1 MALRDWLQGKTAQE
15 IETIAG
21 YLLDG
26 VEVAASIT
34 GNATVQDA
42 AAALSGVDTILTA
55 LIGGVNGTITAD
67 EVTARIQP
75 LQKVIADDNAAVDA
89 EVAAKFPTGG

>member
-15 IETIAG
+15 VATIAG

-34 GNATVQDA
+34 GNATVEDA
-42 AAALSGVDTILTA
+42 AAALSGVDTVLTS
-55 LIGGVNGTITAD
+55 LISGVNGTISAD
-67 EVTARIQP
+67 DVLAKIQP
-75 LQKVIADDNAAVDA
+75 LQQAIADDNAAVDA
-89 EVAAKFPTGG
+89 EAAGKFPSK

>member
-34 GNATVQDA
+34 GNSTVEEA
-42 AAALSGVDTILTA
+42 GAALSGVNTVLTE
-55 LIGGVNGTITAD
+55 LINGVNGTITSD
-67 EVTARIQP
+67 EVLSRIQP
-75 LQKVIADDNAAVDA
+75 LQKKIADDNAAVDA
-89 EVAAKFPTGG
+89 EAAAKFPAGK